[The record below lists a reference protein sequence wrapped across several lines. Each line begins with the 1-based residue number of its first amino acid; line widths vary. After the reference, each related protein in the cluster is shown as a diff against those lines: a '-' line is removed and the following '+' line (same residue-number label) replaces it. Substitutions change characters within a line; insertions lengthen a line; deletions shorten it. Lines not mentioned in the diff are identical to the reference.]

1 MPFFGGRSYNSV
13 PFEINHDHVF
23 AALKRRPHFSY
34 TEFPQS
40 QSDLRVF
47 PKFMWVCMLCVCPLL
62 ESCCFERQCPCFCRK
77 EKGPVELEL
86 MVGPECEL
94 RGAPGDKVVGTYL
107 WSGACGERQKWHWE
121 SSAWM
126 SVERCSESFREKTR
140 RKTLQPWNC
149 SHKIP
154 ICLQLR
160 YARLHCSPSD
170 FSGATPSGPSSS
182 RRLQQA
188 TSPGRELEHC
198 SLAPGDTAEGCQVQ
212 GRDGTVFSLSS
223 SFCPAYWQRIS
234 HQLLSVPPLT
244 LTSWG
249 HPTGPITHHSQ
260 FWCLPRILG
269 KLPSLPSPTDP
280 CSQNIIILI

>member
-1 MPFFGGRSYNSV
+1 
-13 PFEINHDHVF
+13 
-23 AALKRRPHFSY
+23 
-34 TEFPQS
+34 
-40 QSDLRVF
+40 
-47 PKFMWVCMLCVCPLL
+47 MWVSMLRVCPLL
-62 ESCCFERQCPCFCRK
+62 ESCYVLKGNALVFVER
-77 EKGPVELEL
+77 KGPVELEL

-94 RGAPGDKVVGTYL
+94 RGAPGDKVTGTYL
-107 WSGACGERQKWHWE
+107 WSGARGERQKWHWE
-121 SSAWM
+121 PSAWV
-126 SVERCSESFREKTR
+126 SVKRCSESFREKTR

-160 YARLHCSPSD
+160 YACLHCSPSD

-212 GRDGTVFSLSS
+212 GREGAVFSLSS

-234 HQLLSVPPLT
+234 RQLISVPPLT

-249 HPTGPITHHSQ
+249 HPTGPITHHSK
-260 FWCLPRILG
+260 FWCLLPILG
-269 KLPSLPSPTDP
+269 KLPSLPSPTGP
-280 CSQNIIILI
+280 CSQRVIILI